1 MDQLGKGRA
10 EAIRDSDMAKLA
22 DEIGCH
28 PADLEAIAEVES
40 NGFGW
45 FPDGRMKIL
54 FEKHQFYKRI
64 PDATQRANAVK
75 SGLARKNFIS
85 PSKGGYKDQGSATDR
100 YKLLERAIKINE
112 EGAYQSISMG
122 SYQIMGFNAGTC
134 GFVSAKQM
142 FVQFCDSEVNQLR
155 AFARFLKSNN
165 LCPALRARNF
175 AQIET
180 VYNGGGLNGV
190 YAKRMM
196 AASQK
201 LRAGKWKNYKA
212 GSVAAPAPTPAPA
225 KPIIPPPVPKPAPVP
240 EISKPPVQPVPG
252 GPRARFWAALFTAI
266 ASMFRKAKP

>member
-1 MDQLGKGRA
+1 MDILGKGRA
-10 EAIRDSDMAKLA
+10 EAIKDSDMAKLA

-54 FEKHQFYKRI
+54 FEKHHFYKRI
-64 PDATQRANAVK
+64 SDVTARSNAVK
-75 SGLARKNFIS
+75 SSLARKNFIS
-85 PSKGGYKDQGSATDR
+85 PKNGGYKDQASPSDR

-122 SYQIMGFNAGTC
+122 KFQIMGFNAGTC
-134 GFVSAKQM
+134 GFISAKQM

-165 LCPALRARNF
+165 LYPALRARNF

-196 AASQK
+196 SASNK
-201 LRAGKWKNYKA
+201 FRAGKWKNYKA
-212 GSVAAPAPTPAPA
+212 GSMSVT
-225 KPIIPPPVPKPAPVP
+225 PKPEPVKTP
-240 EISKPPVQPVPG
+240 LPVQPVP
-252 GPRARFWAALFTAI
+252 PPPPIVKAPP
-266 ASMFRKAKP
+266 AKPLPASRPGWMSWLKGWF